1 MAEINGVKY
10 EGILAKGFGLIPRM
24 LTRDKDLSIEAKAIY
39 AYLAAFAGNN
49 TEAFPSVELIC
60 SELNISEKRYFKHR
74 KDLLQKGYIRI
85 RRERLESGFSKNFYE
100 IIQTIEVSVDGQ
112 IVRVRNVSGQ
122 NVSGQN
128 EGTNSN
134 SLNKNNI
141 NSNSNKENITSCK
154 QDSAYSTIID
164 YLNLK
169 ANTKYKSTAGATR
182 KLIKAR
188 LDEGFTIDDFKTVI
202 DKKVATWLH
211 DPQFSQY
218 LRPSTLFQA
227 SKFEGYLNE
236 RVKGYESSQRGIVTS
251 DEQQRI
257 QDENERRAQ
266 LLRKTSNS

>member
-10 EGILAKGFGLIPRM
+10 EGILAKGFGLIPRT

-49 TEAFPSVELIC
+49 NEAFPSVELIC
-60 SELNISEKRYFKHR
+60 AELDISRNRYFKHR
-74 KDLLQKGYIRI
+74 KSLLEKGYIRI
-85 RRERLESGFSKNFYE
+85 RRERLESGFSKNHYE
-100 IIQTIEVSVDGQ
+100 LVQMIPETVCIQNVD
-112 IVRVRNVSGQ
+112 IRNVDIR
-122 NVSGQN
+122 NVDIGIVDIGN
-128 EGTNSN
+128 EATNSN

-154 QDSAYSTIID
+154 QDSAYSAVVD

-169 ANTKYKSTAGATR
+169 ANTKYKSTAGATK

-236 RVKGYESSQRGIVTS
+236 RVRGYESNRTSHAKEYSDGI
-251 DEQQRI
+251 
-257 QDENERRAQ
+257 NF
-266 LLRKTSNS
+266 

>member
-49 TEAFPSVELIC
+49 NEAFPSVELIC
-60 SELNISEKRYFKHR
+60 AELDISRNRYFKHR
-74 KDLLQKGYIRI
+74 KSLLEKGYIRI
-85 RRERLESGFSKNFYE
+85 RRERLESGFSKNHYE
-100 IIQTIEVSVDGQ
+100 LVQMIPETVCIQNVD
-112 IVRVRNVSGQ
+112 IRNVDIGI
-122 NVSGQN
+122 VDIGN
-128 EGTNSN
+128 EATNSN

-154 QDSAYSTIID
+154 QDSAYSAVVD

-169 ANTKYKSTAGATR
+169 ANTKYKSTAGATC

>member
-49 TEAFPSVELIC
+49 NEAFPSVELIC
-60 SELNISEKRYFKHR
+60 SELNISENRYHKHR
-74 KDLLQKGYIRI
+74 KALLEKQYIRI
-85 RRERLESGFSKNFYE
+85 RRERLETGFSKNHYE
-100 IIQTIEVSVDGQ
+100 LVQMIPDTVSLQNVG
-112 IVRVRNVSGQ
+112 IGNVGIRNVGI
-122 NVSGQN
+122 QN

-169 ANTKYKSTAGATR
+169 ANTKYKSTAGATK